1 MVSIYLGNAFSL
13 LKANQKHLKSSMA
26 EHNVLY
32 LRNDDRDY
40 VNRILDGEERAFN
53 ELVNKYYGNVYN
65 LAYRMLNN
73 ADDAKEIAQDAFVKI
88 HKTLPNFRGNA
99 SLKTWIMRITLRLS
113 LNKRRDRSRS
123 AWERLGL
130 NRDGKPK
137 LLFSRSQSPEAKL
150 ISDEIDNQV
159 RNLIDGL
166 PEDMRQIII
175 LNSFEDLSYDE
186 IGQILKIPIGTVS
199 SRLYS
204 ARKLLSAQLKKAN
217 IL

>member
-1 MVSIYLGNAFSL
+1 MRNPNCSGFKVKGRN
-13 LKANQKHLKSSMA
+13 KKDVKSSMA
-26 EHNVLY
+26 ENNVLY

-40 VNRILDGEERAFN
+40 VNRIIDGEERAFN
-53 ELVNKYYGNVYN
+53 ELVNKYYGNVYS

-73 ADDAKEIAQDAFVKI
+73 AEDAKEIAQDAFVKI
-88 HKTLPNFRGNA
+88 HKSLPNFRGNA

-166 PEDMRQIII
+166 PENMRQIII

>member
-1 MVSIYLGNAFSL
+1 
-13 LKANQKHLKSSMA
+13 
-26 EHNVLY
+26 
-32 LRNDDRDY
+32 
-40 VNRILDGEERAFN
+40 
-53 ELVNKYYGNVYN
+53 
-65 LAYRMLNN
+65 MLNN

-88 HKTLPNFRGNA
+88 HKSLPNFRGNA

>member
-1 MVSIYLGNAFSL
+1 
-13 LKANQKHLKSSMA
+13 MA
-26 EHNVLY
+26 ENNVLY

-40 VNRILDGEERAFN
+40 VNRIIDGEERAFN

-88 HKTLPNFRGNA
+88 HKSLPNFRGNA

>member
-1 MVSIYLGNAFSL
+1 
-13 LKANQKHLKSSMA
+13 MA
-26 EHNVLY
+26 ENNVYY

-40 VNRILDGEERAFN
+40 VNRIIDGEERAFN

-88 HKTLPNFRGNA
+88 HKSLPNFRGNA

-204 ARKLLSAQLKKAN
+204 ARKLLSAQLIKAN

>member
-1 MVSIYLGNAFSL
+1 
-13 LKANQKHLKSSMA
+13 
-26 EHNVLY
+26 
-32 LRNDDRDY
+32 
-40 VNRILDGEERAFN
+40 
-53 ELVNKYYGNVYN
+53 
-65 LAYRMLNN
+65 
-73 ADDAKEIAQDAFVKI
+73 
-88 HKTLPNFRGNA
+88 
-99 SLKTWIMRITLRLS
+99 MRITLRLS

>member
-1 MVSIYLGNAFSL
+1 
-13 LKANQKHLKSSMA
+13 MA
-26 EHNVLY
+26 ENNVYY

-53 ELVNKYYGNVYN
+53 ELVNKYYDNVYN

-88 HKTLPNFRGNA
+88 HKSLPNFRGNA

>member
-1 MVSIYLGNAFSL
+1 
-13 LKANQKHLKSSMA
+13 MA
-26 EHNVLY
+26 ENNVYY

-40 VNRILDGEERAFN
+40 VNRIIDGEERAFN

-88 HKTLPNFRGNA
+88 HKSLPNFRGNA

-137 LLFSRSQSPEAKL
+137 LLF
-150 ISDEIDNQV
+150 
-159 RNLIDGL
+159 
-166 PEDMRQIII
+166 
-175 LNSFEDLSYDE
+175 
-186 IGQILKIPIGTVS
+186 
-199 SRLYS
+199 
-204 ARKLLSAQLKKAN
+204 
-217 IL
+217 

>member
-1 MVSIYLGNAFSL
+1 
-13 LKANQKHLKSSMA
+13 MA
-26 EHNVLY
+26 ENNVLY

-40 VNRILDGEERAFN
+40 VNRIIDGEERAFN
-53 ELVNKYYGNVYN
+53 ELVNKYYDNVYN

-88 HKTLPNFRGNA
+88 HKSLPNFRGNA

>member
-1 MVSIYLGNAFSL
+1 
-13 LKANQKHLKSSMA
+13 MA
-26 EHNVLY
+26 ENNVYY

-40 VNRILDGEERAFN
+40 VNRIIDGEERAFN

-88 HKTLPNFRGNA
+88 HKSLPNFRGNA
-99 SLKTWIMRITLRLS
+99 SLKTCIMRITLRLS

-186 IGQILKIPIGTVS
+186 IGQILKIPIGPVS

>member
-1 MVSIYLGNAFSL
+1 
-13 LKANQKHLKSSMA
+13 MA
-26 EHNVLY
+26 ENNVYY

-40 VNRILDGEERAFN
+40 VNRIIDGEERAFN

-88 HKTLPNFRGNA
+88 HKSLPNFRGNA

-204 ARKLLSAQLKKAN
+204 ARKLLSAQLKNAN

>member
-1 MVSIYLGNAFSL
+1 
-13 LKANQKHLKSSMA
+13 MA
-26 EHNVLY
+26 ENNVYY

-40 VNRILDGEERAFN
+40 VNRIIDGEERAFN

-88 HKTLPNFRGNA
+88 HKSLPNFRGNA